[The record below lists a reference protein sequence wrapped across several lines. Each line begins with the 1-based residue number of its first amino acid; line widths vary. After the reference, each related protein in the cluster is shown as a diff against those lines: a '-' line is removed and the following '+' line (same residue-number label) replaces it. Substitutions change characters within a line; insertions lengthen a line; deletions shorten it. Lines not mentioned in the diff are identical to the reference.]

1 MTNSLRLRQG
11 IVNGELYWSTVYNSS
26 AASRPSAFNTSANF
40 ERWRSISSGV
50 ATPGNGSATTVR
62 AGRSPIVTLS
72 SVGAGGAS
80 ASAFGRT
87 NAMAPST
94 ISTGMVMAMA
104 FSSEFLPNK

>member
-1 MTNSLRLRQG
+1 MK
-11 IVNGELYWSTVYNSS
+11 GELYCSTVYESS

-50 ATPGNGSATTVR
+50 ATPGNGKATTVR

-87 NAMAPST
+87 KDITPST
-94 ISTGMVMAMA
+94 ISTGIVMAMA
-104 FSSEFLPNK
+104 LSSEFLPNK